1 LAAHAQ
7 GDDPVSEPPPSVVAA
22 YGIRIEGLGAP
33 EGLALRGAE
42 SWPVIRF
49 TRELTDDVL
58 PRESEVRSDGATI
71 VNPAATLLV
80 DRASA
85 EVRVRSAVPVPE
97 ADLVHP
103 CLWPVGAVFARWRG
117 AETLHAGAFAPNG
130 TAGAWAVMAESGG
143 GKTSFLATL
152 ALAGVE
158 VLVDDLLVVED
169 GGCVA
174 GPRALDLRP
183 EVVHRLGLGER
194 VTVPV
199 RSTSRER
206 LALAPCDARWPLRG
220 FVELVWGDSVRVD
233 RLEPVAALAALA
245 HHRRV
250 LGLGAEFAEL
260 LKLVELPTLRLTR
273 PRAWPSAPDAADRLL
288 DAIATRGP

>member
-1 LAAHAQ
+1 MGQ

-22 YGIRIEGLGAP
+22 YGIRIEGLGALD
-33 EGLALRGAE
+33 GLALRGAE
-42 SWPVIRF
+42 SWPVIHF

-71 VNPAATLLV
+71 VNPAATLFV
-80 DRASA
+80 DRARA

-117 AETLHAGAFAPNG
+117 AETLHAGAFAPRG
-130 TAGAWAVMAESGG
+130 DHGAWAVMAESGG
-143 GKTSFLATL
+143 GKTSLLATL

-158 VLVDDLLVVED
+158 VLVDDLLVIED

-183 EVVHRLGLGER
+183 EVVDRLGLGER

-206 LALAPCDARWPLRG
+206 LPLAPCDARWPIRG
-220 FVELVWGDSVRVD
+220 FVELVWGDSVGVE
-233 RLEPVAALAALA
+233 RLRPVAALVALA
-245 HHRRV
+245 RHRRV
-250 LGLGAEFAEL
+250 RDLGTDFPEL
-260 LKLVELPTLRLTR
+260 LELVELPMLRLTR
-273 PRAWPSAPDAADRLL
+273 PQGWASAPDAAEQLL
-288 DAIATRGP
+288 DAIAAVGA